1 MRQLTSRSSLTAV
14 GILLFGCLVVPT
26 AASAPQSGA
35 NTGWSRLATV
45 PAGTPVIV
53 TLADGRRLQRLMV
66 NAGSDGLVVADPG
79 RIQSRADRNALL
91 SLLRN
96 HPARFMVAA
105 TTQEAGRPIQV
116 VERFDR
122 RSIVMVAR
130 PPSHRLD
137 SGVPGWF
144 FGHSGPCPNCDARQT
159 LFGSTVLPSPLPAA
173 PATTGQVLYAAQA
186 LQTSALPQT
195 LTWPRLHQWLST
207 PATSFAP
214 ESARPEQE
222 PQKQKPE
229 KKPAINVTGNWTMT
243 LEMSMGTAN
252 PSLVLKQD
260 GEKLTGTYTGRYG
273 TFDLLGSVKE
283 RAIQFTFNMTAEG
296 QTVAMAF
303 VGEIAEDGQ
312 TMKGNA
318 QLDEMG
324 EATWSAKKEKEAK

>member
-1 MRQLTSRSSLTAV
+1 MRHLTCRSSLAAA
-14 GILLFGCLVVPT
+14 GILLFGCLFVPT
-26 AASAPQSGA
+26 VASAQPPGA
-35 NTGWSRLATV
+35 NIGWSRLATV

-66 NAGSDGLVVADPG
+66 NAGSDVLVVADLTG
-79 RIQSRADRNALL
+79 IRSRADRDALL
-91 SLLRN
+91 NLLRN
-96 HPARFMVAA
+96 HPAKFMVAA

-122 RSIVMVAR
+122 RSILMVAR

-137 SGVPGWF
+137 PGGLGWF
-144 FGHSGPCPNCDARQT
+144 LGRSGPCPNCDARQT

-173 PATTGQVLYAAQA
+173 PAATSEVLYAAQA
-186 LQTSALPQT
+186 LQASALPQT

-207 PATSFAP
+207 PATTFAP
-214 ESARPEQE
+214 ESTRPAQE

-296 QTVAMAF
+296 QTVTMAF
-303 VGEIAEDGQ
+303 VGDIAEDGQ

-324 EATWSAKKEKEAK
+324 EATWSAKKEKEGK